1 MRGPHNT
8 VRRSSPVNFDL
19 ALNEPSEG
27 RKLADAPAM
36 EPVLLLNGDEADDP
50 LVRKWLWL
58 EE

>member
-1 MRGPHNT
+1 
-8 VRRSSPVNFDL
+8 VNFDL